1 MKPIVKEYQEPIV
14 AFTTEY
20 GVSIQGRSE
29 AVFEA
34 PLAQEYL
41 HNVDLIFTSPPFPLS
56 RKKKYG
62 NRQGEEYIDWLA
74 SFAPLFRRLL
84 SPTGSIVIEIG
95 NSWEPGH
102 PVMSTLALKALL
114 AFLEAGE
121 FHLCQQF
128 IWYNPA
134 KLPSPAQWVNIERI
148 RVKDAYTHLWW
159 MAVTERPKA
168 DNRRVLKPYSEAM
181 KKLLERQNYNSGK
194 RPSEHDIGSESFLQ
208 DNKGAIP
215 PNVLFPSNIL
225 TYANTRASTDYLNYC
240 REKDIEPHPARMPAE
255 VAEFFIRF
263 LTEEGD
269 LVLDPFAGSNTTG
282 AKAEEL
288 RRRWIAIEPQREY
301 IEGSI
306 GRFDSNCSLFS

>member
-128 IWYNPA
+128 IW
-134 KLPSPAQWVNIERI
+134 
-148 RVKDAYTHLWW
+148 
-159 MAVTERPKA
+159 
-168 DNRRVLKPYSEAM
+168 
-181 KKLLERQNYNSGK
+181 
-194 RPSEHDIGSESFLQ
+194 
-208 DNKGAIP
+208 
-215 PNVLFPSNIL
+215 
-225 TYANTRASTDYLNYC
+225 
-240 REKDIEPHPARMPAE
+240 
-255 VAEFFIRF
+255 
-263 LTEEGD
+263 
-269 LVLDPFAGSNTTG
+269 
-282 AKAEEL
+282 
-288 RRRWIAIEPQREY
+288 
-301 IEGSI
+301 
-306 GRFDSNCSLFS
+306 